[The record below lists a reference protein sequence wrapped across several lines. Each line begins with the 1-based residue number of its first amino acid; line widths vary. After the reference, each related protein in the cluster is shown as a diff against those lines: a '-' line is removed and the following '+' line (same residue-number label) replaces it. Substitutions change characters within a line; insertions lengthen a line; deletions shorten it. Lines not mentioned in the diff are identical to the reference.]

1 MLQREAEQASDDQVV
16 HATDRPEDYA
26 RGLTS
31 VAEMA
36 SLNETLERIFSIM
49 NIYAAAESHLSP
61 RIRRTLAGGVRRMS
75 TRSRVIAAVLL
86 CGVCAVTL
94 PSTGIAQD
102 RDSGVDW
109 ETVRTTAP
117 ETWSDELKEQI
128 VAAGYEV
135 EAIAERV
142 RLGQQEEAGRT
153 ERDADDDRLREFQEG
168 VIAEAM
174 VTSPEDWSDELKA
187 AIVRAGWDPDEFA
200 EGIRARQAR
209 QEIAR
214 KGKTDDVVDWR
225 AAMATAPEEWSE
237 ELKAQIVAAGYDLE
251 EVVEKI
257 GMRKQG
263 IAREGKTD
271 DVVDWRAAMATAPE
285 EWSEELKAQIV
296 AAGYD
301 LEEVAEKIG
310 MRQQAEREARSELEE
325 IGLELRAAVGR
336 GEITAE
342 DARARY
348 EAALQRLGQGHDEG
362 ATDPEAGD
370 DTDDARFREYQ
381 HGVAARAMATPPEDW
396 SDELK
401 VAIRRA
407 GWDPDVVA
415 ERVRQAQKSDSESLD
430 LTGFGVETNTA
441 VRETSWGQVKKGVG
455 R

>member
-26 RGLTS
+26 SGLTS

-36 SLNETLERIFSIM
+36 SLNETLKRNIPIM
-49 NIYAAAESHLSP
+49 NVFAAAESHLSR
-61 RIRRTLAGGVRRMS
+61 RIRRTLAGGARRMG
-75 TRSRVIAAVLL
+75 TGSRLIAAVLL

-168 VIAEAM
+168 VIAKAM

-200 EGIRARQAR
+200 EGIRARHAR

-214 KGKTDDVVDWR
+214 
-225 AAMATAPEEWSE
+225 
-237 ELKAQIVAAGYDLE
+237 
-251 EVVEKI
+251 
-257 GMRKQG
+257 
-263 IAREGKTD
+263 EGKPD

-370 DTDDARFREYQ
+370 DTDGARLREYQ
-381 HGVAARAMATPPEDW
+381 RGVAARARATPPEDW

-407 GWDPDVVA
+407 GWDPDAVS

-430 LTGFGVETNTA
+430 LTGPGIETNTA

>member
-36 SLNETLERIFSIM
+36 FFNETLKRNIPIM
-49 NIYAAAESHLSP
+49 NVFAAAESHLLR
-61 RIRRTLAGGVRRMS
+61 RIRRTLAGGARRMG

-168 VIAEAM
+168 VIARAM

-200 EGIRARQAR
+200 EGIRARHAR
-209 QEIAR
+209 QE
-214 KGKTDDVVDWR
+214 
-225 AAMATAPEEWSE
+225 
-237 ELKAQIVAAGYDLE
+237 
-251 EVVEKI
+251 
-257 GMRKQG
+257 

-301 LEEVAEKIG
+301 LEEVAEGIG

-370 DTDDARFREYQ
+370 DTDDARLREYQ
-381 HGVAARAMATPPEDW
+381 RGVAARAMATPPEDW

-407 GWDPDVVA
+407 GWDPDAVA
-415 ERVRQAQKSDSESLD
+415 ERVRQAQENDSESLN
-430 LTGFGVETNTA
+430 LTSLGVDTNTA

>member
-1 MLQREAEQASDDQVV
+1 
-16 HATDRPEDYA
+16 
-26 RGLTS
+26 
-31 VAEMA
+31 MA
-36 SLNETLERIFSIM
+36 SLNETPKRNIPIM
-49 NIYAAAESHLSP
+49 NVFAAAESHLSR
-61 RIRRTLAGGVRRMS
+61 RIRRTLAGGARRMG
-75 TRSRVIAAVLL
+75 TGSRVIAAVLL

-168 VIAEAM
+168 VIAKAM

-200 EGIRARQAR
+200 EGIRARQ
-209 QEIAR
+209 
-214 KGKTDDVVDWR
+214 
-225 AAMATAPEEWSE
+225 
-237 ELKAQIVAAGYDLE
+237 
-251 EVVEKI
+251 
-257 GMRKQG
+257 QG

-370 DTDDARFREYQ
+370 DTDDARLREYQ

-407 GWDPDVVA
+407 GWDPDAVA

-430 LTGFGVETNTA
+430 LTGPGIETNTA

>member
-1 MLQREAEQASDDQVV
+1 MLQREAEQASDDLVV

-36 SLNETLERIFSIM
+36 SLNETLKRNIPIM
-49 NIYAAAESHLSP
+49 NVFAAAESHLSQ
-61 RIRRTLAGGVRRMS
+61 RIRRTLAGGARRMG

-168 VIAEAM
+168 VIARAM

-200 EGIRARQAR
+200 EGIRARQ
-209 QEIAR
+209 
-214 KGKTDDVVDWR
+214 
-225 AAMATAPEEWSE
+225 
-237 ELKAQIVAAGYDLE
+237 
-251 EVVEKI
+251 
-257 GMRKQG
+257 QG

-301 LEEVAEKIG
+301 LEQVAERVG

-325 IGLELRAAVGR
+325 IGLELRAAIGR

-370 DTDDARFREYQ
+370 DTDGARLREYQ
-381 HGVAARAMATPPEDW
+381 RGVAARARATPPEDW

-407 GWDPDVVA
+407 GWDPDAVA
-415 ERVRQAQKSDSESLD
+415 ERVRQAQENDSESLD
-430 LTGFGVETNTA
+430 LTGLGVDTNTA